1 MIQKH
6 ITANDTKT
14 NIRVRFLCL
23 YITFFFH
30 VQSFF
35 IYKCP
40 SLVRFRPKFVLN
52 IYIYIVIF
60 PSWITLEDSQALI
73 HSFIVVVIV
82 IIIMNGAGRRYSS
95 GQ

>member
-1 MIQKH
+1 MFIY
-6 ITANDTKT
+6 N
-14 NIRVRFLCL
+14 FL
-23 YITFFFH
+23 FH

-40 SLVRFRPKFVLN
+40 SLVRFSSSSQVRSKYLYSN
-52 IYIYIVIF
+52 ISIVDQIGGF
-60 PSWITLEDSQALI
+60 ASS

>member
-1 MIQKH
+1 MFIY
-6 ITANDTKT
+6 N
-14 NIRVRFLCL
+14 FL
-23 YITFFFH
+23 FH

-40 SLVRFRPKFVLN
+40 SLVRFSSSSQVRSKYLYLYSN
-52 IYIYIVIF
+52 ISIVDQIGGF
-60 PSWITLEDSQALI
+60 ASS

>member
-1 MIQKH
+1 MFIY
-6 ITANDTKT
+6 N
-14 NIRVRFLCL
+14 FL
-23 YITFFFH
+23 FH

-40 SLVRFRPKFVLN
+40 SLVRFRLRPKFVLN
-52 IYIYIVIF
+52 IYIYDQIK
-60 PSWITLEDSQALI
+60 LEDSQALI
-73 HSFIVVVIV
+73 HSFIVVVII